1 MKIENWMG
9 VRKGT
14 GVAMRC
20 AERKGP
26 GLKIETGGGIS
37 GTSWR
42 WDRGSSEEPMW
53 VTLDD
58 ILTSRKCG
66 D

>member
-37 GTSWR
+37 GSSWR
-42 WDRGSSEEPMW
+42 LRTGEVPESLWRDLS
-53 VTLDD
+53 
-58 ILTSRKCG
+58 
-66 D
+66 

>member
-1 MKIENWMG
+1 MREG

-37 GTSWR
+37 GSSWR
-42 WDRGSSEEPMW
+42 PGTGETPGCLWG
-53 VTLDD
+53 
-58 ILTSRKCG
+58 
-66 D
+66 